1 MTQSITV
8 YTSKICPVCRM
19 LKRFLDSNDIAYEE
33 VNIDLNPIAVTKL
46 IGKTKKLTVPQ
57 TNINGEWISGFD
69 PEKMLQTL
77 NK

>member
-33 VNIDLNPIAVTKL
+33 A
-46 IGKTKKLTVPQ
+46 
-57 TNINGEWISGFD
+57 INLLVKSR
-69 PEKMLQTL
+69 
-77 NK
+77 